1 MFIVKPEAG
10 CQGKGIFIA
19 RTLNE
24 LKERVEKNFQRQQRE
39 FEQYLKAEE
48 NYDTAQKY
56 GKELNQNA
64 QTDSSLNGIEPPAV
78 YYKDHSYVV

>member
-19 RTLNE
+19 RTLAE
-24 LKERVEKNFQRQQRE
+24 LKERVDKNFVRQQRE

-48 NYDTAQKY
+48 NYDTAIRY
-56 GKELNQNA
+56 GQN
-64 QTDSSLNGIEPPAV
+64 
-78 YYKDHSYVV
+78 

>member
-24 LKERVEKNFQRQQRE
+24 LKEKVDWNLLKQQKE
-39 FEQYLKAEE
+39 YDQYLKAEE
-48 NYDTAQKY
+48 NYDTAMKY
-56 GKELNQNA
+56 GFRE
-64 QTDSSLNGIEPPAV
+64 QT
-78 YYKDHSYVV
+78 

>member
-24 LKERVEKNFQRQQRE
+24 LKERVDSNLKRQMKE
-39 FEQYLKAEE
+39 FEQYIKAEE
-48 NYDTAQKY
+48 NYETAQKY
-56 GKELNQNA
+56 GQNQ
-64 QTDSSLNGIEPPAV
+64 V
-78 YYKDHSYVV
+78 

>member
-24 LKERVEKNFQRQQRE
+24 LKDRVDNNLKRQMKE
-39 FEQYLKAEE
+39 FELYLKAEE
-48 NYDTAQKY
+48 NYDTAQRY
-56 GKELNQNA
+56 G
-64 QTDSSLNGIEPPAV
+64 
-78 YYKDHSYVV
+78 